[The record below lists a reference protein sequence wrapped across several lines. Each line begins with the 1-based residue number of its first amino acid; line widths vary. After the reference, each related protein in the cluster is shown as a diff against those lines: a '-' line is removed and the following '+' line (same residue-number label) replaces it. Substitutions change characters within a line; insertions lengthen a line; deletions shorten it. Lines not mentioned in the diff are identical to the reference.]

1 MLKDKCQS
9 KFNIIIPGWDKMRN
23 SLKVKLLQR
32 FEFII
37 IIIDIAVGFYIVKD
51 QSYFN
56 IGLLIGIYK
65 KQTQK
70 L

>member
-1 MLKDKCQS
+1 
-9 KFNIIIPGWDKMRN
+9 MRN
-23 SLKVKLLQR
+23 SLKVKLLQK

-37 IIIDIAVGFYIVKD
+37 IDFAVVFYIVKD
-51 QSYFN
+51 QSHFK

-65 KQTQK
+65 MQTQK